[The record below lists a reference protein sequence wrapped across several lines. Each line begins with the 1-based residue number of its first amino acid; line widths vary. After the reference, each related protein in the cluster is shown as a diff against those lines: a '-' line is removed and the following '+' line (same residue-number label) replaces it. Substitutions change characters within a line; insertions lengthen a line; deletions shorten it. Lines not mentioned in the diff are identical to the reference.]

1 MGRSKKTELPVS
13 GRAGM
18 SIARAERLVARTQ
31 TRGSKSSQA
40 FVALGLAAVAG
51 MTAYGVISG
60 STQQRGEDVM
70 VFAAAEAG
78 SAASTVAP
86 SVELTADA
94 KPAVQSSAPVVESA
108 QANAP
113 AASVASTEVVTLAA
127 ETGTTAAASTAQSDT
142 ASAGCVDT
150 IEGLLVSMQSAA
162 TQDGSWASQQEG
174 LTQLVQTTLDCES
187 AGFRVA
193 GSLELVGSGLADLKV
208 HWDRE
213 GKVLDLAMI
222 DRTNAPTADVAPASD
237 DSSIE
242 FVIR

>member
-1 MGRSKKTELPVS
+1 MGRSNKNVLPLS

-18 SIARAERLVARTQ
+18 SMARAERLVARTQ

-40 FVALGLAAVAG
+40 FIAMGIAAVAG

-60 STQQRGEDVM
+60 KMQQRNEEVM
-70 VFAAAEAG
+70 VFAAAEA
-78 SAASTVAP
+78 ASVAVTPAP
-86 SVELTADA
+86 STAVQGGT
-94 KPAVQSSAPVVESA
+94 KTAVQSSAPIVGSE
-108 QANAP
+108 QTDAP
-113 AASVASTEVVTLAA
+113 VAAGASTETVAFAT
-127 ETGTTAAASTAQSDT
+127 EPGTTAEAVTAQSET
-142 ASAGCVDT
+142 ASPGCVDK
-150 IEGLLVSMQSAA
+150 IEGLLVSMRSAA

-174 LTQLVQTTLDCES
+174 LTKLVQTTLDCES

-222 DRTNAPTADVAPASD
+222 DRTSAPTVEVTPVSD